1 MSKSKQENS
10 EKKKDT
16 TKAKTTKAPK
26 TALKR
31 VVKVLLVML
40 FIFTL
45 VQLSKHMEDNRI
57 LRDLDDPMIGKE
69 VAGLRRSKILA
80 VPPSCFGSSKPTM
93 GRVSAEYKVAAISE
107 AQLLESL
114 KTQSEK
120 GGWQDVRYS
129 KENKSMLFAEKN
141 EKGLVIEVSSDLVK
155 ISIDKLYRCP

>member
-10 EKKKDT
+10 EKKKDA